1 MFRGHGTR
9 SILYL
14 WWFISSCT
22 NRSTLSL
29 STGGVFQTAISGEVG
44 WKQKSFVLPSAQQ
57 TLRWVVSPV
66 SGAQPVGNQWA
77 WVDGFTVGSGLPP
90 AITREPLGGTVA
102 TGVPCLLSAAV
113 AGTGPLVCQWYVN
126 GDPLLAANQPLLTI
140 PLALPAH

>member
-1 MFRGHGTR
+1 MFEAH
-9 SILYL
+9 L
-14 WWFISSCT
+14 
-22 NRSTLSL
+22 
-29 STGGVFQTAISGEVG
+29 QAISGCDAGEE
-44 WKQKSFVLPSAQQ
+44 
-57 TLRWVVSPV
+57 T
-66 SGAQPVGNQWA
+66 
-77 WVDGFTVGSGLPP
+77 P